1 MGSSLSQFGFG
12 QTYVNNKQAIK
23 GDPQDPTQGDMVK
36 GKSGWSK
43 NNETTSKMDVDTRWA
58 DRQSWNRPNLGY
70 VGIKQM
76 KNNYCKRVTSNLD
89 IVSQSW
95 I

>member
-43 NNETTSKMDVDTRWA
+43 QRNNE
-58 DRQSWNRPNLGY
+58 QNRRRHAMGGQTIVESAQPGVCGNKTNE
-70 VGIKQM
+70 KQ
-76 KNNYCKRVTSNLD
+76 LL
-89 IVSQSW
+89 
-95 I
+95 